1 MRHQNTIKKLGRTA
15 AHRKATLASMASA
28 LIEHKRIE
36 TTLPKAKALR
46 AYVEPLINRAK
57 EDTTNNRRQVFR
69 RLQSKEAVKELFGD
83 IAAQI
88 GDRPGGYTR
97 VVKLGLRQG
106 DAAEV
111 AIIELVDY
119 NDVKPDGASGSKKK
133 TRRSG
138 GGGRRRKSSDKP
150 AAAAPK
156 TSAKPKADQATG
168 ADDLTKVW
176 GIGPVFSGALH
187 DAGITTFAQLADAD
201 LDTLRTAIS
210 EGSDTSEAS
219 ANEETWAEQARFLA
233 AGDADAHARY
243 VEKLKEEGATAHH
256 ATEEEAEAAAEAV
269 EVEAGSPAA
278 APSASAEVE
287 TPDVEEA
294 EATEAPAAR
303 DASTQSDDAP
313 ETPSD
318 EETMH
323 PDTPQGAA
331 PQTGEPPPETG
342 EGDKGT
348 AGGSQHR
355 G

>member
-1 MRHQNTIKKLGRTA
+1 MRHQNRIKKLGRTA
-15 AHRKATLASMASA
+15 AHRKATLAAMATA

-46 AYVEPLINRAK
+46 SYVEPLINRAK

-83 IAAQI
+83 IASQI

-119 NDVKPDGASGSKKK
+119 NDVKPDGASGGKKK
-133 TRRSG
+133 TRRG
-138 GGGRRRKSSDKP
+138 GRRKSSDKP
-150 AAAAPK
+150 AAAPK
-156 TSAKPKADQATG
+156 AAAKPKADKATG

-176 GIGPVFSGALH
+176 GIGPVFAGALNG
-187 DAGITTFAQLADAD
+187 AGITTFAQLAAAD
-201 LDTLRTAIS
+201 LDTLRTAIA

-219 ANEETWAEQARFLA
+219 ANEETWAEQAGFLA
-233 AGDADAHARY
+233 AGDTEAHASY
-243 VEKLKEEGATAHH
+243 VEKLKDEGATAHH

-269 EVEAGSPAA
+269 EAESGSPAA
-278 APSASAEVE
+278 APE
-287 TPDVEEA
+287 TPEA
-294 EATEAPAAR
+294 GDPSGEVATGEPDAASTEDPTAH

-342 EGDKGT
+342 AGDKGT
-348 AGGSQHR
+348 SGGSQHR

>member
-1 MRHQNTIKKLGRTA
+1 MRHQNKIKKLGRTA
-15 AHRKATLASMASA
+15 AHRKATLAAMATA

-46 AYVEPLINRAK
+46 SYVEPLINRAK

-83 IAAQI
+83 IASQI

-119 NDVKPDGASGSKKK
+119 NDVKPDGSSTGKKK

-138 GGGRRRKSSDKP
+138 GRRRKSADKP
-150 AAAAPK
+150 AASAPK
-156 TSAKPKADQATG
+156 AAASPKADASE

-176 GIGPVFSGALH
+176 GVGPVFAGALN
-187 DAGITTFAQLADAD
+187 DAGITTFAQLAEAD
-201 LDTLRTAIS
+201 LDTLRNAIA
-210 EGSDTSEAS
+210 EGSDTGESN
-219 ANEETWAEQARFLA
+219 ANEETWAEQAAHLA
-233 AGDADAHARY
+233 AGDTDAHASY
-243 VEKLKEEGATAHH
+243 VEKLKDEGATAHH
-256 ATEEEAEAAAEAV
+256 ATEAEAEAAAEAV
-269 EVEAGSPAA
+269 EAEADAAPPTQEAGD
-278 APSASAEVE
+278 PSGEVATGE
-287 TPDVEEA
+287 PDDA
-294 EATEAPAAR
+294 TTEAPAAEA
-303 DASTQSDDAP
+303 ASSQSDDAP
-313 ETPSD
+313 VTPSD
-318 EETMH
+318 AETMH

-331 PQTGEPPPETG
+331 PQTGEPAPETG

>member
-1 MRHQNTIKKLGRTA
+1 MRHQNTTKKLGRTS
-15 AHRKATLASMASA
+15 AHRKATLAAMASA

-46 AYVEPLINRAK
+46 SFVEPLINRAK
-57 EDTTNNRRQVFR
+57 EDTTHNRRQVFR
-69 RLQSKEAVKELFGD
+69 RLGNKHAVTELFGD

-97 VVKLGLRQG
+97 VVRLGQRQG

-119 NDVKPDGASGSKKK
+119 NDVKPEGASGGKKK
-133 TRRSG
+133 TRRG
-138 GGGRRRKSSDKP
+138 GGRGRRRKSG
-150 AAAAPK
+150 AAAAPPQ
-156 TSAKPKADQATG
+156 PKAAKKSEAK

-176 GIGPVFSGALH
+176 GIGPVFAAALS
-187 DAGITTFAQLADAD
+187 DAGITTYDQLAKAD
-201 LDTLRTAIS
+201 LDALRSAIS
-210 EGSDTSEAS
+210 EGSDTSDAS
-219 ANEETWAEQARFLA
+219 ANEETWAAQAAFLA
-233 AGDADAHARY
+233 KGDQDGLDAY
-243 VEKLKEEGATAHH
+243 VEQLKDEGATAHH
-256 ATEEEAEAAAEAV
+256 APETAADEQPEPAAEEAAAE
-269 EVEAGSPAA
+269 EA
-278 APSASAEVE
+278 
-287 TPDVEEA
+287 D
-294 EATEAPAAR
+294 APAAE
-303 DASTQSDDAP
+303 DASTQPDDAP
-313 ETPSD
+313 VTPSD
-318 EETMH
+318 DETLH

>member
-1 MRHQNTIKKLGRTA
+1 MRHQKKIKKLGRTA
-15 AHRKATLASMASA
+15 AHRKATLAAMATA

-46 AYVEPLINRAK
+46 SYVEPLINRAK

-83 IAAQI
+83 IASQI

-119 NDVKPDGASGSKKK
+119 NNVKPDGSGSGKKK

-138 GGGRRRKSSDKP
+138 GRRRKSADKP

-156 TSAKPKADQATG
+156 AAATSKAASGT
-168 ADDLTKVW
+168 DDLTKVW
-176 GIGPVFSGALH
+176 GIGPVFAGALGE
-187 DAGITTFAQLADAD
+187 AGIATFAQLADAD
-201 LDTLRTAIS
+201 LDTLRNAIA

-233 AGDADAHARY
+233 TGDTDAHASY
-243 VEKLKEEGATAHH
+243 VQNLKDEGATAHH
-256 ATEEEAEAAAEAV
+256 ATEAEAEAAAEGIETDADAV
-269 EVEAGSPAA
+269 PSTPEAGDPSGEVATGEPDDAA
-278 APSASAEVE
+278 A
-287 TPDVEEA
+287 
-294 EATEAPAAR
+294 EAPAAA
-303 DASTQSDDAP
+303 DASSQSDDAP
-313 ETPSD
+313 ITPSD
-318 EETMH
+318 DETMH

-342 EGDKGT
+342 RGDKGT
-348 AGGSQHR
+348 SGGSQHR